1 VSAIEVDLG
10 RCEGHGLCENA
21 APAVYRLSDEGQV
34 ELLVDEIPPELL
46 AAAEA
51 GARLCPV
58 NALRVVARD
67 AS

>member
-1 VSAIEVDLG
+1 MSSVQIDLT
-10 RCEGHGLCENA
+10 RCEGHGLCEIA
-21 APAVYRLSDEGQV
+21 APAVYRLNDDGQV
-34 ELLVDEIPPELL
+34 ELVADELTPELV

>member
-1 VSAIEVDLG
+1 MSSVEIDLT

-21 APAVYRLSDEGQV
+21 APTVYRLNDDGQV
-34 ELLVDEIPPELL
+34 ELVADELTSELV